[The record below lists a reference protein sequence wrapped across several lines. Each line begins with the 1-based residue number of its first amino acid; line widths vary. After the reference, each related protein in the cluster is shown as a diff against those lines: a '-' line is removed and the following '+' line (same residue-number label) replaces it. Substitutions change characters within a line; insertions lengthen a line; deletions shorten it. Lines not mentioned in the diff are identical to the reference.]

1 MNFYHF
7 PVFSLNLLYNIER
20 LVSHYIGSL
29 TNGFLWKLHVQGQL
43 VTILTAAETYFN
55 FDLKWRNKSLRT
67 NLYLDGSVFKLDSVY
82 IFLKF

>member
-20 LVSHYIGSL
+20 LVSHYIGPL
-29 TNGFLWKLHVQGQL
+29 TNGFLWKLYVQGQL

-55 FDLKWRNKSLRT
+55 FDLKWRNRSLIV
-67 NLYLDGSVFKLDSVY
+67 LYEQIY
-82 IFLKF
+82 I